1 MDATTLYNFQET
13 SLPNIGNGSGIAT
26 TREST
31 EDNIPPV
38 EISFDFFP
46 NDTTESCGVTEPIGQ
61 DNHRVYGSGIN
72 YQHFISKLNLQDG
85 FADSDFPMQL
95 ELLQL
100 VESLGAPMQTYDK
113 IMKWAANAY
122 NKGYK
127 FPFHFPNR
135 NNMIQKMSDLF
146 CMRKMEPLFQTIDLH
161 DGTKSKVNYFD
172 FEQMCYSLLSD
183 QNLMRDCNF
192 SFGNNNPTAFQKK
205 GTQK

>member
-1 MDATTLYNFQET
+1 MTKQLKCPCCKKAFKRIAQHLAHRPKCSLFLKKYLTRLDATTLYNFQET

-135 NNMIQKMSDLF
+135 NDMIQKRHLF
-146 CMRKMEPLFQTIDLH
+146 HMFFRSFSKM
-161 DGTKSKVNYFD
+161 
-172 FEQMCYSLLSD
+172 
-183 QNLMRDCNF
+183 NL
-192 SFGNNNPTAFQKK
+192 
-205 GTQK
+205 